1 MPDDTQ
7 IRLFEVE
14 RICKPDIDA
23 SQLTL
28 TSDVDRSETVYTQ
41 KYVKLANASLPGG
54 AIVDDDGVEL
64 FDWDLFLILKYEQ
77 KWTPAGYGLGE
88 LLYTVS
94 LLPDEELT
102 LELKTWE
109 TSKTQQDREVT
120 VDQRNVSD
128 IKDTSSTSSEV
139 SETGE
144 KTTNTSLNGKASYS
158 GFGFSASIEA
168 GWSENVKETQ
178 AENAKET
185 RDRSQQST
193 SEYKASHKVKLA
205 VSREAG
211 SESKT
216 TRKIKNIN
224 KAHTLNVNYY
234 EVLNRYDV
242 TLSLVKVPL
251 AILGPEAD
259 LVWEIVIGGER
270 LHSVPRVIAMLPEG
284 QRPKFRVPPFTW
296 GDLDLAV
303 ATDGGSSPPPEE
315 TPPVTTAETLTLGR
329 LIRYSQSPS
338 WVSAFVDENGF
349 SPVKLLYEL
358 WSNQLYFGAVPP
370 ADSTNNQISDEERTA
385 FRDGVLQYVRPVD
398 GWVAS
403 DETGKIRWG
412 YEVVAGKETALLE
425 FLYPRL
431 PNSPGELASRIVR
444 SGMDRATAR
453 DIAARR
459 FADSSES
466 SDYGRPV
473 RLARTGV
480 RRRAAPRI
488 EMPEISAE
496 KIATEGPFK
505 GTTVAAFKEAVV
517 PFVRD
522 VVTKLEDV
530 RTVENPVQ
538 TWRATLPTHG
548 VYADLTLG
556 ICSGA
561 EDYLEIQR
569 QFDLEARRLEI
580 EKLKCEIEKLKLEN
594 QRLQG
599 GEPAFVIQSDAAQTS
614 VNLNFTAGEVPTD
627 VKVQSPGS

>member
-1 MPDDTQ
+1 MSEDTQ
-7 IRLFEVE
+7 IELFEVE

-54 AIVDDDGVEL
+54 AIVDERGTDL
-64 FDWDLFLILKYEQ
+64 FDWDLFLVLKYEQ
-77 KWTPAGYGLGE
+77 QWTPVGYGLGE

-109 TSKTQQDREVT
+109 TSKTQQDREES

-128 IKDTSSTSSEV
+128 IKDTSSASSEV

-178 AENAKET
+178 AEHAKET
-185 RDRSQQST
+185 RDRSQQAT

-205 VSREAG
+205 VSRESG

-216 TRKIKNIN
+216 TRKIRNIN

-234 EVLNRYDV
+234 EVLTRYDIA
-242 TLSLVKVPL
+242 LSLVKAPL

-259 LVWEIVIGGER
+259 LAAEVLIGEER
-270 LHSVPRVIAMLPEG
+270 LHAMPTVMAMLPEG
-284 QRPKFRVPPFTW
+284 QPPKFKFPQIRW
-296 GDLDLAV
+296 EDLDLSIKP
-303 ATDGGSSPPPEE
+303 GESSEPPPGEM
-315 TPPVTTAETLTLGR
+315 PPALPAETLTLGR
-329 LIRYSQSPS
+329 LIRYSQSPG
-338 WVSAFVDENGF
+338 WVSAFVNENGF

-358 WSNQLYFGAVPP
+358 WSEQLYLGAVPP
-370 ADSTNNQISDEERTA
+370 AEASGSAISDEERTA
-385 FRDGVLQYVRPVD
+385 FRDGVLQFVRPVD
-398 GWVAS
+398 GWVTS
-403 DETGKIRWG
+403 DEKGKIRWG
-412 YEVVAGKETALLE
+412 YEVIAGKESPLLK

-431 PNSPGELASRIVR
+431 PNSTSELTARVVS
-444 SGMDRATAR
+444 SGIDKATAA
-453 DIAARR
+453 DIVAHR
-459 FADSSES
+459 FAEVS
-466 SDYGRPV
+466 GRLADMRPT
-473 RLARTGV
+473 RLARWQPE
-480 RRRAAPRI
+480 RRAAPGI
-488 EMPEISAE
+488 DMPRVDAGN
-496 KIATEGPFK
+496 IATEGPFK
-505 GTTVAAFKEAVV
+505 GSTVAEFKAALPTFIEGI
-517 PFVRD
+517 
-522 VVTKLEDV
+522 TTQLEDV
-530 RTVENPVQ
+530 RTLVNPIQ
-538 TWRATLPTHG
+538 TWEATLPTQG

-569 QFDLEARRLEI
+569 QFDLETRKLEI
-580 EKLKCEIEKLKLEN
+580 EKLKCEIEKLKLDN

-599 GEPAFVIQSDAAQTS
+599 GEPSFVIESDANQTS
-614 VNLNFTAGEVPTD
+614 VTLNFTTGELPTG